1 MEKQV
6 TISTLAVIGSGTMGH
21 GIGQLA
27 AMRGVTVRVF
37 DVDEAAL
44 ERARASVAD
53 SLSRFVRKETISESE
68 SEEIKARMAWVSD
81 LDDALSS
88 VDAAI
93 EAVPE
98 ILELKRKVFTDLD
111 ARTGKGVLLAT
122 NTSQLSITA
131 IASATKHPERVVG
144 MHFFNPPVM
153 MKLVEIIRG
162 TKTSDAML
170 QAVVDFAAQLGKE
183 SIVCQRDTPGFI
195 TTRAIMALRLECI
208 RIFEEG
214 IASMEDLDKAMRLA
228 FNHPMGQFELND
240 YNGLDIALQG
250 ARNLREAYGERFAPP
265 PSLVARVAAGQLG
278 RKTGSGWYEYPSA
291 AK

>member
-1 MEKQV
+1 MASVK
-6 TISTLAVIGSGTMGH
+6 TLTVVGSGTMGH

-27 AMRGVTVRVF
+27 AMRGIDVRVF
-37 DVDEAAL
+37 DVDSAAL
-44 ERARASVAD
+44 DRARASVRT
-53 SLSRFVRKETISESE
+53 SLDRFVKKGTVSQGESDE
-68 SEEIKARMAWVSD
+68 MFDRMKFVDD
-81 LDDALSS
+81 LDKA
-88 VDAAI
+88 VAGANVVV

-98 ILELKRKVFTDLD
+98 VLELKQKVFVDLD
-111 ARTGKGVLLAT
+111 ARVGESTLLAT

-131 IASATKHPERVVG
+131 IASVTQRPERVVG

-153 MKLVEIIRG
+153 MRLVEIVRG
-162 TKTSDAML
+162 TLTSDEML
-170 QAVVDFAAQLGKE
+170 DRTVALAEQLGKE

-208 RIFEEG
+208 RIYEEG

-250 ARNLREAYGERFAPP
+250 SRNLREAYGERFAPP
-265 PSLVARVAAGQLG
+265 PSLVARVAAGRLG
-278 RKTGSGWYEYPSA
+278 RKTGGGWYDYPA
-291 AK
+291 E

>member
-1 MEKQV
+1 MASVK
-6 TISTLAVIGSGTMGH
+6 TLTVVGSGTMGH

-27 AMRGVTVRVF
+27 AMRGIDVRVF
-37 DVDEAAL
+37 DVDSAAL
-44 ERARASVAD
+44 DRARASVRT
-53 SLSRFVRKETISESE
+53 SLDRFVKKGTVSQDESDE
-68 SEEIKARMAWVSD
+68 MFDRMKFVDD
-81 LDDALSS
+81 LDKAVAGAS
-88 VDAAI
+88 VVI

-98 ILELKRKVFTDLD
+98 VLELKQKVFVDLD
-111 ARTGKGVLLAT
+111 ARVGESTLLAT

-131 IASATKHPERVVG
+131 IASVTQRPERVVG

-153 MKLVEIIRG
+153 MRLVEIVRG
-162 TKTSDAML
+162 TLTSDEML
-170 QAVVDFAAQLGKE
+170 DRTVALAEQLGKE

-208 RIFEEG
+208 RIYEEG

-250 ARNLREAYGERFAPP
+250 SRNLREAYGERFAPP
-265 PSLVARVAAGQLG
+265 PSLVARVAAGRLG
-278 RKTGSGWYEYPSA
+278 RKTGGGWYDYPA
-291 AK
+291 E

>member
-1 MEKQV
+1 MK
-6 TISTLAVIGSGTMGH
+6 ISTLAVVGSGTMGH

-27 AMRGVTVRVF
+27 AMRGIAVRVF
-37 DVDEAAL
+37 DVDQAAL
-44 ERARASVAD
+44 ERARTGVAT
-53 SLSRFVRKETISESE
+53 SLDRFVRKETISASD
-68 SEEIKARMAWVSD
+68 SAEILNRMQWVTN
-81 LDDALSS
+81 LDEALAG
-88 VDAAI
+88 VDAAV

-98 ILELKRKVFTDLD
+98 ILELKRKVFADLD
-111 ARTGKGVLLAT
+111 ERAGENVLLAT

-131 IASATKHPERVVG
+131 IASATKNPERVVG
-144 MHFFNPPVM
+144 MHFFNPPVIM
-153 MKLVEIIRG
+153 RLVEIIRG
-162 TKTSDAML
+162 TRTSDDML
-170 QAVVDFAAQLGKE
+170 QATVEFADQLGKE

-214 IASMEDLDKAMRLA
+214 VASMEDLDKAMRLA

-278 RKTGSGWYEYPSA
+278 RKTGSGWYEYPETES
-291 AK
+291 

>member
-1 MEKQV
+1 MK
-6 TISTLAVIGSGTMGH
+6 ISTLTVIGSGTMGH

-27 AMRGVTVRVF
+27 AMRGISVRVF

-44 ERARASVAD
+44 ERARAGVST
-53 SLSRFVRKETISESE
+53 SLDRFVRKETIDASDSAEILKRMHWVTDL
-68 SEEIKARMAWVSD
+68 EE
-81 LDDALSS
+81 ALAGA
-88 VDAAI
+88 DAAV

-98 ILELKRKVFTDLD
+98 ILELKRKVFADLD
-111 ARTGKGVLLAT
+111 ERTGENVLLAT

-131 IASATKHPERVVG
+131 IASATKNPERVVG

-153 MKLVEIIRG
+153 MRLVEIIRG
-162 TKTSDAML
+162 TRTSDDML
-170 QAVVDFAAQLGKE
+170 QATVAFADQLGKE

-278 RKTGSGWYEYPSA
+278 RKTGSGWYEYPDT
-291 AK
+291 KG

>member
-1 MEKQV
+1 M

-27 AMRGVTVRVF
+27 AMQGISVRVF
-37 DVDEAAL
+37 DVDDAAL
-44 ERARASVAD
+44 GRAKESVKG
-53 SLSRFVRKETISESE
+53 SLDRFVRKGTV
-68 SEEIKARMAWVSD
+68 SEEELEHVLNRVTWTTD
-81 LDDALSS
+81 LDAAIDA
-88 VDAAI
+88 VDAVI

-98 ILELKRKVFTDLD
+98 VLELKQKVFTDLD
-111 ARTGKGVLLAT
+111 ARTDPNVLLAT

-131 IASATKHPERVVG
+131 IASATKNPERVSG
-144 MHFFNPPVM
+144 MHFFNPPVV

-162 TKTSDAML
+162 TLTTDDML
-170 QAVVDFAAQLGKE
+170 QRTVDLAHQLGKE
-183 SIVCQRDTPGFI
+183 TIVCQRDTPGFI

-250 ARNLREAYGERFAPP
+250 SRNLREAYGERFAPP
-265 PSLVARVAAGQLG
+265 PSLVARVSAGQLG
-278 RKTGSGWYEYPSA
+278 RKTGSGWYDYSET
-291 AK
+291 K

>member
-1 MEKQV
+1 MASVK
-6 TISTLAVIGSGTMGH
+6 TLTVVGSGTMGH

-27 AMRGVTVRVF
+27 AMRGIDVRVF
-37 DVDEAAL
+37 DVDSAAL
-44 ERARASVAD
+44 DRARASVRT
-53 SLSRFVRKETISESE
+53 SLDRFVKKGTVSQHESDE
-68 SEEIKARMAWVSD
+68 MFDRMKFVDD
-81 LDDALSS
+81 LDKA
-88 VDAAI
+88 VAGANVVV

-98 ILELKRKVFTDLD
+98 VLELKQKVFVDLD
-111 ARTGKGVLLAT
+111 ARVGESTLLAT

-131 IASATKHPERVVG
+131 IASVTQRPERVVG

-153 MKLVEIIRG
+153 MRLVEIVRG
-162 TKTSDAML
+162 TLTSDEML
-170 QAVVDFAAQLGKE
+170 DRTVALAEQLGKE

-208 RIFEEG
+208 RIYEEG

-250 ARNLREAYGERFAPP
+250 SRNLREAYGERFAPP
-265 PSLVARVAAGQLG
+265 PSLVSRVAAGRLG
-278 RKTGSGWYEYPSA
+278 RKTGGGWYDYPA
-291 AK
+291 E

>member
-1 MEKQV
+1 MSDIARL
-6 TISTLAVIGSGTMGH
+6 TVIGSGTMGH

-27 AMRGVTVRVF
+27 AMRGIEVSVY

-44 ERARASVAD
+44 ERARKSVET
-53 SLSRFVRKETISESE
+53 SLGRFVKKESISEEE
-68 SEEIKARMAWVSD
+68 SQAILGRMWFRSD
-81 LDDALSS
+81 LDEALSGS
-88 VDAAI
+88 EVVI

-98 ILELKRKVFTDLD
+98 ILELKQRVFTDVD
-111 ARTGKGVLLAT
+111 ARTAPDVLLAT

-131 IASATKHPERVVG
+131 IASATANPQRVVG
-144 MHFFNPPVM
+144 MHFFNPPVIM
-153 MKLVEIIRG
+153 RLVEIIRG
-162 TKTSDAML
+162 TVTTDEML
-170 QAVVDFAAQLGKE
+170 QRTIALSTQLGKE

-208 RIFEEG
+208 RIYEEG

-250 ARNLREAYGERFAPP
+250 SRNLREAYGERFAPP
-265 PSLVARVAAGQLG
+265 PSLVARVAAGRLG
-278 RKTGSGWYEYPSA
+278 RKSGAGWYEYTENGS
-291 AK
+291 

>member
-1 MEKQV
+1 MASVK
-6 TISTLAVIGSGTMGH
+6 TLTVVGSGTMGH

-27 AMRGVTVRVF
+27 AMRGIDVRVF
-37 DVDEAAL
+37 DVDSAAL
-44 ERARASVAD
+44 DRARASVRT
-53 SLSRFVRKETISESE
+53 SLDRFVKKGTVSQHESDE
-68 SEEIKARMAWVSD
+68 MFDRMKFVDD
-81 LDDALSS
+81 LDKA
-88 VDAAI
+88 VAGANVVV

-98 ILELKRKVFTDLD
+98 VLELKQKVFVDLD
-111 ARTGKGVLLAT
+111 ARVGESTLLAT

-131 IASATKHPERVVG
+131 IASVTQRPERVVG

-153 MKLVEIIRG
+153 MRLVEIVRG
-162 TKTSDAML
+162 TLTSDEML
-170 QAVVDFAAQLGKE
+170 DRTVALAEQLGKE

-208 RIFEEG
+208 RIYEEG

-250 ARNLREAYGERFAPP
+250 SRNLREAYGERFAPP
-265 PSLVARVAAGQLG
+265 LSSFSLFAPSLLPP
-278 RKTGSGWYEYPSA
+278 KTGGGWYDYPA
-291 AK
+291 E

>member
-1 MEKQV
+1 MTQ
-6 TISTLAVIGSGTMGH
+6 ISRLTVIGSGTMGH

-27 AMRGVTVRVF
+27 AMKGIEVSIF
-37 DVDEAAL
+37 DVDDAAL
-44 ERARASVAD
+44 GRASQSVAT
-53 SLSRFVRKETISESE
+53 SLARFVKKETISEQE
-68 SEEIKARMAWVSD
+68 SADILARMNFRSN
-81 LDDALSS
+81 LDEALEGAEA
-88 VDAAI
+88 VI

-98 ILELKRKVFTDLD
+98 VLELKQRVFTDID
-111 ARTGKGVLLAT
+111 ARTSPDVLLGT

-131 IASATKHPERVVG
+131 IASATKSPERVVG
-144 MHFFNPPVM
+144 MHFFNPPVIM
-153 MKLVEIIRG
+153 RLVEIIRG
-162 TKTSDAML
+162 TLTTDDILARTVALSD
-170 QAVVDFAAQLGKE
+170 QLGKE

-250 ARNLREAYGERFAPP
+250 SRNLREAYGERFAPP
-265 PSLVARVAAGQLG
+265 PSLVSRVAAGRLG
-278 RKTGSGWYEYPSA
+278 RKTGAGWYEYPTDN
-291 AK
+291 K

>member
-1 MEKQV
+1 MAPVK
-6 TISTLAVIGSGTMGH
+6 TLTVVGSGTMGH

-27 AMRGVTVRVF
+27 AMRGIDVRVF
-37 DVDEAAL
+37 DVDGAAL
-44 ERARASVAD
+44 ERARTGVRT
-53 SLSRFVRKETISESE
+53 SLDRFVKKGTVTQQESDDVLD
-68 SEEIKARMAWVSD
+68 RMSFVDD
-81 LDDALSS
+81 LDKA
-88 VDAAI
+88 VAGAAVVV

-98 ILELKRKVFTDLD
+98 VLELKQTVFSDLD
-111 ARTGKGVLLAT
+111 ARVDGATLLAT

-131 IASATKHPERVVG
+131 IASATEHPERVVG

-153 MKLVEIIRG
+153 MRLVEIVRG
-162 TKTSDAML
+162 TLTSDEML
-170 QAVVDFAAQLGKE
+170 DRTVALAEQLGKE

-250 ARNLREAYGERFAPP
+250 SRNLREAYGERFAPP
-265 PSLVARVAAGQLG
+265 PSLVARVAAGRLG
-278 RKTGSGWYEYPSA
+278 RKTGGGWYDYPA
-291 AK
+291 E

>member
-1 MEKQV
+1 MK
-6 TISTLAVIGSGTMGH
+6 ISTLAVVGSGTMGH

-27 AMRGVTVRVF
+27 AMRGIAVRVF

-44 ERARASVAD
+44 ERARAGVST
-53 SLSRFVRKETISESE
+53 SLDRFVRKETISASDAA
-68 SEEIKARMAWVSD
+68 EILERMQWVTE
-81 LDDALSS
+81 LDEALSGA
-88 VDAAI
+88 DAAV

-98 ILELKRKVFTDLD
+98 ILELKRKVFADLD
-111 ARTGKGVLLAT
+111 ERAGESVLLAT

-153 MKLVEIIRG
+153 MRLVEIIRG
-162 TKTSDAML
+162 TRTSDEML
-170 QAVVDFAAQLGKE
+170 QSTVEFADQLGKE

-278 RKTGSGWYEYPSA
+278 RKTGSGWYEYPETKS
-291 AK
+291 

>member
-1 MEKQV
+1 MK
-6 TISTLAVIGSGTMGH
+6 ISTLAVVGSGTMGH

-27 AMRGVTVRVF
+27 AMRGIAVRVF

-44 ERARASVAD
+44 DRARAGVST
-53 SLSRFVRKETISESE
+53 SLDRFVRKETISASDAAETLE
-68 SEEIKARMAWVSD
+68 RMQWVTD
-81 LDDALSS
+81 LDEALSGAE
-88 VDAAI
+88 AAV

-98 ILELKRKVFTDLD
+98 ILELKRKVFADLD
-111 ARTGKGVLLAT
+111 ERAGEDVLLAT

-153 MKLVEIIRG
+153 MRLVEIIRG
-162 TKTSDAML
+162 TRTSDEML
-170 QAVVDFAAQLGKE
+170 QATVEFADQLGKE

-250 ARNLREAYGERFAPP
+250 ARNLREAYGDRFAPP

-278 RKTGSGWYEYPSA
+278 RKTGSGWYEYPETKS
-291 AK
+291 

>member
-1 MEKQV
+1 M
-6 TISTLAVIGSGTMGH
+6 TISNLAVVGSGTMGH

-27 AMRGVTVRVF
+27 AMRGIAVRVF
-37 DVDEAAL
+37 DVDNAAL
-44 ERARASVAD
+44 DRARASVAG
-53 SLSRFVRKETISESE
+53 SLDRFVRKETITEST
-68 SEEIKARMAWVSD
+68 SAEILDRMQWVTD
-81 LDDALSS
+81 LDGALDGA
-88 VDAAI
+88 DAAI

-98 ILELKRKVFTDLD
+98 ILELKRKVFNDLD
-111 ARTGKGVLLAT
+111 ERAGESVLLAT

-153 MKLVEIIRG
+153 MRLVEIIRG
-162 TKTSDAML
+162 TKTSDDML
-170 QAVVDFAAQLGKE
+170 QAAVGFANQLGKE
-183 SIVCQRDTPGFI
+183 HIVCQRDTPGFI

-278 RKTGSGWYEYPSA
+278 RKTGSGWYEYPES
-291 AK
+291 KS

>member
-1 MEKQV
+1 MASVK
-6 TISTLAVIGSGTMGH
+6 TLTVVGSGTMGH

-27 AMRGVTVRVF
+27 AMRGIDVRVF
-37 DVDEAAL
+37 DVDSAAL
-44 ERARASVAD
+44 DRARASVRT
-53 SLSRFVRKETISESE
+53 SLDRFVKKGTVSQHESDE
-68 SEEIKARMAWVSD
+68 MFDRMKFVDD
-81 LDDALSS
+81 LDKA
-88 VDAAI
+88 VAGANVVV

-98 ILELKRKVFTDLD
+98 VLELKQKVFVDLD
-111 ARTGKGVLLAT
+111 ARVGESTLLAT

-131 IASATKHPERVVG
+131 IASVTQRPERVVG

-153 MKLVEIIRG
+153 MRLVEIVRG
-162 TKTSDAML
+162 TLTSDEML
-170 QAVVDFAAQLGKE
+170 DRTVALAEQLGKE

-208 RIFEEG
+208 RIYEEG

-250 ARNLREAYGERFAPP
+250 SRNLREAYGERFAPP
-265 PSLVARVAAGQLG
+265 PSLVSRVAAGRRG
-278 RKTGSGWYEYPSA
+278 RKTGGGWYDYPA
-291 AK
+291 E